1 MSSYAIMLAVSLI
14 STVLVIFNYS
24 IHTAFG
30 QELEIGAEF
39 IRQENEF
46 LLNDVIY
53 NMVTFN
59 FTTNDN
65 RICPS
70 NICTYIFEDGQLSPD
85 IVTGEYAV
93 DGELNVDV
101 NGTSE
106 FTTYDI
112 RMDLE
117 VNDDM
122 LEGENRTA
130 NISAG
135 TIGIGG
141 NALFDPIYKYQ
152 VINGTLDFGESTL
165 LYLRATKIQ

>member
-141 NALFDPIYKYQ
+141 NALFNPVHKYQ
-152 VINGTLDFGESTL
+152 VTNGTLDFGESTL

>member
-1 MSSYAIMLAVSLI
+1 MSSYAIMLAVSII
-14 STVLVIFNYS
+14 STMPIIFNYS
-24 IHTAFG
+24 IDMAFG
-30 QELEIGAEF
+30 QQLEIGAEF

-53 NMVTFN
+53 DMLTFN

-70 NICTYIFEDGQLSPD
+70 NTCTYIFVDGQLSPD

-93 DGELNVDV
+93 DGKLNVHV

-106 FTTYDI
+106 STTYDVRI
-112 RMDLE
+112 DLE
-117 VNDDM
+117 VNDM
-122 LEGENRTA
+122 REGENRTA

-141 NALFDPIYKYQ
+141 EALFNPIYKYQ

-165 LYLRATKIQ
+165 LHLRATKTQ